1 MELKNSSIFLDIQVN
16 GGSGLLFN
24 DINTIDEF
32 LKIELNYLKYGKS
45 FIIPTFITD
54 SDEKL
59 QKFIDIVL
67 QRIALNNKKYVIN
80 GNTVILPKLF
90 GVHFEG
96 PFITNKGT
104 HPEKYLKK
112 LNKENLSNFIQI
124 IKPLQDINIY
134 FTFAP
139 ELLEDIKL
147 LDLLKNNF
155 KNITISAGHTKIT
168 EKDFKELQDK
178 LGQNKIKMLTHFHN
192 AMLGGHFVSGVCGIP
207 NYVINNGFS
216 GYFGMIADGQHTNKG
231 ELLPMLLNYSDN
243 ICIVSDGA
251 SPSCCKI
258 DEDNNLFTMGGNIAV
273 VEQKEGQLPCFF
285 WTDFSKNR
293 DFCEKDVNKIYE
305 MYISGKGGY
314 KTLAGSAIH
323 LLQSFEFLQNINIE
337 EELEKIKQ
345 NQVMQDLFERG
356 LRDNSLKIENIQD
369 FINKN
374 LYKMF
379 VKNPVKA
386 LNINKEF
393 FEYEFVGGVLWK
405 NGEKYVDFGCD
416 FGEFLG
422 VVGGNWEELKEGL
435 INKLTMLIG

>member
-32 LKIELNYLKYGKS
+32 LKIELNYLKYGRS

-54 SDEKL
+54 SNEKL
-59 QKFIDIVL
+59 QKFIDIIL
-67 QRIALNNKKYVIN
+67 QRIALSNKKYVIN

-112 LNKENLSNFIQI
+112 LNKENLNNFIQI

-147 LDLLKNNF
+147 LDLLKDNF

-178 LGQNKIKMLTHFHN
+178 LEQNKIKMLTHFHN
-192 AMLGGHFVSGVCGIP
+192 AMLGGHFVNGVCGIP
-207 NYVINNGFS
+207 NYVVNNGFS

-231 ELLPMLLNYSDN
+231 ELLPMLLNYSNN
-243 ICIVSDGA
+243 ICVVSDGA

-258 DEDNNLFTMGGNIAV
+258 DENNNLFTMGGNIAV
-273 VEQKEGQLPCFF
+273 VEQKEGELPCFF
-285 WTDFSKNR
+285 WTDFSKNK
-293 DFCEKDVNKIYE
+293 DFCEKDVNKICE
-305 MYISGKGGY
+305 MYVSGKGGY

-323 LLQSFEFLQNINIE
+323 LLQSFEFLRNINIE
-337 EELEKIKQ
+337 KELEKIKQ
-345 NQVMQDLFERG
+345 NEIMQDLFEGG
-356 LRDNSLKIENIQD
+356 LKKNNLKIDDVQD

-379 VKNPVKA
+379 VENPAKA
-386 LNINKEF
+386 LNIDEKF
-393 FEYEFVGGVLWK
+393 FEYEFVDGVLWK
-405 NGEKYVDFGCD
+405 NGEKYIDFGCD
-416 FGEFLG
+416 FGDFLD
-422 VVGGNWEELKEGL
+422 VVGENCDGLRCELLVRLCK
-435 INKLTMLIG
+435 